1 MSIENIVELLQSF
14 GLTRVQAQIFVHLTK
29 KGASSISALSSTLKT
44 NRMNVYR
51 NLKKMQNMGIVDVIP
66 GKPMKFSAV
75 PVALALDILLSA
87 TKNKVLEMENKRTKI
102 LEEFSKLS
110 SQQQG
115 YTVESKFRVHC
126 GRRNVYSVMIQMLEK
141 SEREACLLTTPSDLM
156 RMAIFGFSDVLR
168 KISAK
173 GVRVKILTNI
183 TDRRLFPLLKD
194 YIKYTTL
201 RHSDISITT
210 RFLVTD
216 EKAAFTSLST
226 DDSMGLE
233 SESDS
238 GFWTDSP
245 HYIRSLRAFF
255 EVAWRGAQ
263 DASLVLWHLR
273 TGKPMEKITAFND
286 VEEFYKNLV
295 DMVNRAE
302 REVLICVTR
311 LKEPFMR
318 KSLIEALRRSY
329 ARGVK
334 IRIMISIDEE
344 TDNLES
350 LLEIAE
356 MRHMYAKHFRID
368 FATTEFGESLLSL
381 PISFVDE
388 NKFQALYLW
397 SNSRILSAVL
407 NELFT
412 DLWLRSPN
420 FSIRLAEMRFKKAL
434 REFPEVLR
442 AIIVERGWILE
453 MPATIRGKSGLN
465 QTFDMALG
473 VRGSAEGLVVG
484 DFLPEGGDIK
494 MALISLHIKAIDVGA
509 SQKLLIMPS
518 SEWLSLEEK
527 KIAMAYNIELIEGLK
542 AEEISQK
549 IIEKIINRVQ
559 GSA

>member
-1 MSIENIVELLQSF
+1 MSVDNIVELLQSF
-14 GLTRVQAQIFVHLTK
+14 GLTRAQAQIFVHLTK
-29 KGASSISALSSTLKT
+29 RGASSISALSSTLKT

-75 PVALALDILLSA
+75 PVALALDILLSV

-110 SQQQG
+110 SQQQE

-126 GRRNVYSVMIQMLEK
+126 GRRNVYSVMMQMLEK
-141 SEREACLLTTPSDLM
+141 SEREACLLTTPSDLV
-156 RMAIFGFSDVLR
+156 RMAIFGFSGVLR
-168 KISAK
+168 KMSAM

-194 YIKYTTL
+194 YIKYATL

-210 RFLVTD
+210 RFLIAD
-216 EKAAFTSLST
+216 EKTAFTSLST

-245 HYIRSLRAFF
+245 HYVQSLRALF

-263 DASLVLWHLR
+263 DASVVLWHLR
-273 TGKPMEKITAFND
+273 TGKPMEKITVFSD
-286 VEEFYKNLV
+286 VEGCYKYLV
-295 DMVNRAE
+295 EIVNRVE
-302 REVLICVTR
+302 REVLICVTQ
-311 LKEPFMR
+311 LKEPFITENF
-318 KSLIEALRRSY
+318 IEALRRAY

-334 IRIMISIDEE
+334 IKMIASIDEE
-344 TDNLES
+344 TDNLKV

-356 MRHMYAKHFRID
+356 IRHVYAKHFHID
-368 FATTEFGESLLSL
+368 FVTTDFGESLLCL

-407 NELFT
+407 NELFM

-420 FSIRLAEMRFKKAL
+420 FSIRLAEMRFKRAL
-434 REFPEVLR
+434 REFPEVLKS
-442 AIIVERGWILE
+442 IIAERGWVLE
-453 MPATIRGKSGLN
+453 MPATIKGKSGLN
-465 QTFDMALG
+465 QIFDMALG
-473 VRGSAEGLVVG
+473 VRGSAEGLIVG

-509 SQKLLIMPS
+509 SRRLLIMPS

-527 KIAMAYNIELIEGLK
+527 RIATAYDIELIEGLE

-549 IIEKIINRVQ
+549 IVEKIIDRV
-559 GSA
+559 